1 MRVNTE
7 PRRRVVS
14 SSGPRQAPG
23 AVTEDPRI
31 VRSRAI
37 ILAAATPHFVTH
49 GYVGANVDVLAA
61 EAGVSKRTVY
71 NIFGGKEQLFRAVL
85 DQAIETAERFSRQM
99 ADELA
104 VGADVPTELRRIGG
118 RLARSVLD
126 GPVVPLR
133 RLLIGEVERFP
144 EIAREYYNRAPGL
157 VMRTLADCLAGLD
170 RRGALRV
177 GNATFAAEH
186 FAFLVMGAPLD
197 RALFHAIPA
206 EPDLAEIDRV
216 ALAGVDTFLS
226 AYGAERHSHS

>member
-1 MRVNTE
+1 MPAE
-7 PRRRVVS
+7 
-14 SSGPRQAPG
+14 PRQALT
-23 AVTEDPRI
+23 VTEDPRI

-85 DQAIETAERFSRQM
+85 GQAIETAEGFSRQM

-104 VGADVPTELRRIGG
+104 VGADVRVDLRRIGR
-118 RLARSVLD
+118 RLARSVLS

-144 EIAREYYNRAPGL
+144 DFASEYYDRAPGL
-157 VMRTLADCLAGLD
+157 VMRTLAGCLAELD

-177 GNATFAAEH
+177 ADPVLAAEH

-197 RALFHAIPA
+197 RALFHSAPA

-216 ALAGVDTFLS
+216 AHAGVDAFLI
-226 AYGAERHSHS
+226 AYGAEPPS